1 VKVFGGMTMTIF
13 ACFGPMF
20 STEFLLMILGITL
33 GIEAILIGGIAFL
46 ISAALSVPMRKI
58 LGAGAVML
66 LGCGAVSLSLEWEG
80 AAALT
85 LSSAVVCGCLLAV
98 GWLIKLIRGERKAG
112 EEDFRRSLIFDTRST
127 IESGN

>member
-1 VKVFGGMTMTIF
+1 MTMTIF

-20 STEFLLMILGITL
+20 STEYLLLLLGIAL

-46 ISAALSVPMRKI
+46 ISKALSMPMRRI

-66 LGCGAVSLSLEWEG
+66 LVCGGVSLSLEWEG

-85 LSSAVVCGCLLAV
+85 LSSAVVSGCLLAV
-98 GWLIKLIRGERKAG
+98 GWMIRLIRGERKAG
-112 EEDFRRSLIFDTRST
+112 EEDFRRSLILDAPST
-127 IESGN
+127 IESAN